1 MRFLLTMHIWHIFF
15 SAKQAIRSGIGEKI
29 KVRLLLGF
37 LLLTIWL
44 GFPMPVVAQAIDSM
58 ASQMAAQVA
67 ADQVA
72 KDQTPESAAESAAES
87 AVGESLFTANC
98 AACHA
103 NGGNIIR
110 RGKNLKQKTLLR
122 NGYGEVDAIA
132 HLITQGK
139 GAMPAYADRLSEG
152 EIEAIAQYVQQQ
164 AATGW

>member
-1 MRFLLTMHIWHIFF
+1 MHIWHIFF
-15 SAKQAIRSGIGEKI
+15 SAKRSLRSGIGQKI
-29 KVRLLLGF
+29 KVRLFIGF

-44 GFPMPVVAQAIDSM
+44 GLPMPVMAQAIDSM

-72 KDQTPESAAESAAES
+72 KEQTPESTAEAAPEAAAEL
-87 AVGESLFTANC
+87 AVGESLFTTNC

-110 RGKNLKQKTLLR
+110 RGKNLKQKAMVR

-132 HLITQGK
+132 LLITQGK

-152 EIEAIAQYVQQQ
+152 EIEAIAQYTHQK
-164 AATGW
+164 ATTSW

>member
-1 MRFLLTMHIWHIFF
+1 MHIWHIFF
-15 SAKQAIRSGIGEKI
+15 SAKRSLRSRIGQKI
-29 KVRLLLGF
+29 KVRLFIGF

-44 GFPMPVVAQAIDSM
+44 GWPMPVMAQAIDSM

-72 KDQTPESAAESAAES
+72 KEQTPESTAESAPEL

-103 NGGNIIR
+103 HGGNIIR
-110 RGKNLKQKTLLR
+110 RGKNLKQKAMVR

-132 HLITQGK
+132 LIITQGK
-139 GAMPAYADRLSEG
+139 GIMPAYADRLSEG
-152 EIEAIAQYVQQQ
+152 EIGAIAQYTHQK